1 MYVKQNDY
9 GKKRYETEEEMIL
22 WNEISKSLNYNK
34 DRIDNVL
41 FDEEVYQGILSAM
54 REYHKYVEKEG

>member
-1 MYVKQNDY
+1 MIME
-9 GKKRYETEEEMIL
+9 KKRYKTEEMIL
-22 WNEISKSLNYNK
+22 WNEISKSLNYDK

>member
-1 MYVKQNDY
+1 MIME
-9 GKKRYETEEEMIL
+9 KKRYKTEEEMIL

-34 DRIDNVL
+34 DRIDNIL
-41 FDEEVYQGILSAM
+41 FDEEVYQGIISAM

>member
-1 MYVKQNDY
+1 MIME
-9 GKKRYETEEEMIL
+9 KKRYETEEEMIL

>member
-1 MYVKQNDY
+1 MIME
-9 GKKRYETEEEMIL
+9 KKRYKTEEEMIL

-34 DRIDNVL
+34 DRIDNIL

-54 REYHKYVEKEG
+54 REYHRYVEEEG

>member
-1 MYVKQNDY
+1 MIME
-9 GKKRYETEEEMIL
+9 KKRYKTEEEMIL

-34 DRIDNVL
+34 DRIDNIL
-41 FDEEVYQGILSAM
+41 FDEEGDQGILSAM

>member
-1 MYVKQNDY
+1 MIME
-9 GKKRYETEEEMIL
+9 KKRYKTEEEMIL
-22 WNEISKSLNYNK
+22 WNEISKSLNYDK
-34 DRIDNVL
+34 DRIDNIL

>member
-1 MYVKQNDY
+1 ME
-9 GKKRYETEEEMIL
+9 KKRYKTEEEMIL
-22 WNEISKSLNYNK
+22 WNEISKSLNYDK

-41 FDEEVYQGILSAM
+41 FDKEVYQGILSAM

>member
-1 MYVKQNDY
+1 MIME
-9 GKKRYETEEEMIL
+9 KKRYKTEEEMIL

-34 DRIDNVL
+34 DRIDNIL

>member
-1 MYVKQNDY
+1 ME
-9 GKKRYETEEEMIL
+9 KKRYKTEEEMIL
-22 WNEISKSLNYNK
+22 WNEISKSLNYDK
-34 DRIDNVL
+34 DRIDNIL

>member
-1 MYVKQNDY
+1 MIME
-9 GKKRYETEEEMIL
+9 KKRYKTEEEMIL
-22 WNEISKSLNYNK
+22 WNEISKSLNYDK

-41 FDEEVYQGILSAM
+41 FDEEVYQGILSVM

>member
-1 MYVKQNDY
+1 MSME
-9 GKKRYETEEEMIL
+9 KKRYKTEEEMIL

-34 DRIDNVL
+34 DRIDNIL

>member
-1 MYVKQNDY
+1 MIME
-9 GKKRYETEEEMIL
+9 KKRYKTEEEMIL

>member
-1 MYVKQNDY
+1 ME
-9 GKKRYETEEEMIL
+9 KKRYETEEEMIL

-54 REYHKYVEKEG
+54 REYYKYVEKEG

>member
-1 MYVKQNDY
+1 ME
-9 GKKRYETEEEMIL
+9 KKRYETEEEMIL
-22 WNEISKSLNYNK
+22 WNEISKSLNYDK

>member
-1 MYVKQNDY
+1 MIME
-9 GKKRYETEEEMIL
+9 KKRYKTEEEMIL
-22 WNEISKSLNYNK
+22 WNEISKLLNYDK

>member
-1 MYVKQNDY
+1 ME
-9 GKKRYETEEEMIL
+9 KKRYETEEEMIL

>member
-1 MYVKQNDY
+1 MIME
-9 GKKRYETEEEMIL
+9 KKRYKTEEEMIL
-22 WNEISKSLNYNK
+22 WNEISKSLNYDK

-54 REYHKYVEKEG
+54 REYHKYLEKEG

>member
-1 MYVKQNDY
+1 MIME
-9 GKKRYETEEEMIL
+9 KKRYKTEEEEMIL
-22 WNEISKSLNYNK
+22 WNEISKSLNYDK

>member
-1 MYVKQNDY
+1 ME
-9 GKKRYETEEEMIL
+9 KKGYETEEEMIL

>member
-1 MYVKQNDY
+1 ME
-9 GKKRYETEEEMIL
+9 KKRYKTEEEMIL

>member
-1 MYVKQNDY
+1 MIME
-9 GKKRYETEEEMIL
+9 KKRYETEEEMIL
-22 WNEISKSLNYNK
+22 WNEISKSLNYDK

>member
-1 MYVKQNDY
+1 M
-9 GKKRYETEEEMIL
+9 GKKMYKTEEEMIL

-34 DRIDNVL
+34 ERIDNVL

>member
-1 MYVKQNDY
+1 MIME
-9 GKKRYETEEEMIL
+9 KKRYKTEEEMIL
-22 WNEISKSLNYNK
+22 WNEISKSLNHNK
-34 DRIDNVL
+34 DRIDNIL

>member
-1 MYVKQNDY
+1 MIME
-9 GKKRYETEEEMIL
+9 KKRYKTEEEMIL
-22 WNEISKSLNYNK
+22 WNEISKSLNYDK
-34 DRIDNVL
+34 DRTDNVL

>member
-1 MYVKQNDY
+1 MIMER
-9 GKKRYETEEEMIL
+9 KRYKTEEEMIL
-22 WNEISKSLNYNK
+22 WNEISKSLNYDK

>member
-1 MYVKQNDY
+1 MIME
-9 GKKRYETEEEMIL
+9 KKRYETEEEMIL

-34 DRIDNVL
+34 ERIDNVL

>member
-1 MYVKQNDY
+1 ME
-9 GKKRYETEEEMIL
+9 KKRYKTEEEMIL

-34 DRIDNVL
+34 DRIDNIL

>member
-1 MYVKQNDY
+1 MIME
-9 GKKRYETEEEMIL
+9 KKRYKTEEEMIL
-22 WNEISKSLNYNK
+22 WNEISKSLNYDK

>member
-1 MYVKQNDY
+1 MIME
-9 GKKRYETEEEMIL
+9 KKRYKTEEEMIL

-41 FDEEVYQGILSAM
+41 FDEEKCIKVYYQQ
-54 REYHKYVEKEG
+54 

>member
-1 MYVKQNDY
+1 MIME
-9 GKKRYETEEEMIL
+9 KKRYETEEEMIL

-34 DRIDNVL
+34 DRIDNIL

>member
-1 MYVKQNDY
+1 MIME
-9 GKKRYETEEEMIL
+9 KKRYKTEEEMIL

-34 DRIDNVL
+34 DRIDNIL

-54 REYHKYVEKEG
+54 REYHKYVEKED